1 MEEDIVG
8 VEDILV
14 VDDNG
19 GDIRF
24 IEEAFQASARDP
36 NIHPT
41 TTSDEALD
49 FLSRRGE
56 YEGAPDP
63 DVILLDWNLSE
74 TTGKEVLQAAKS
86 GDTPIPVIVMSGSKA
101 KIDELQ
107 TTASKADLFIEKPTE
122 PDGYIEA
129 VQSTLTE

>member
-1 MEEDIVG
+1 MEEDFVR

-14 VDDNG
+14 VDDNR

-24 IEEAFQASARDP
+24 IEEAFQASAIDP

-41 TTSDEALD
+41 TTSDDALD
-49 FLSRRGE
+49 FLSGRGE

-63 DVILLDWNLSE
+63 DVILLDWNLSQ
-74 TTGKEVLQAAKS
+74 TTGKEVLQVAKA
-86 GDTPIPVIVMSGSKA
+86 GEKPIPVIVMTGSQA

-107 TTASKADLFIEKPTE
+107 STASEADLFIEKPTE

-129 VQSTLTE
+129 VQSALT